1 MAGSDVN
8 RVALLNSA
16 RRWIGEA
23 AHVLMLAE
31 GLRGRGVEVTLFV
44 RRGHELERRARE
56 AGLDVEALEFP
67 SRFTWSA
74 ERRDMRRLREV
85 VRERRI
91 QVLHAHRGKDHWIA
105 AMARRGM
112 KPRPALLRTRHVV
125 TPMRSHFFNR
135 WLMRRATDAT
145 LAVSDAA
152 RQSMAGVL
160 RPDQLERVRVIPSAV
175 DLTAFHP
182 SRRSATVRR
191 EVFGLGESDLAVGLV
206 ARMQR
211 VKGQRVLLEAAAK
224 LTERNQRA
232 RFILAGAERSPGRID
247 ALERVA
253 EELGV
258 GERVVFLR
266 EVENIA
272 ALIASLDIGVV
283 ASLGSEGSSR
293 VAHECM
299 ASGVPLVATR
309 VGVLPELIRDGD
321 NGLLCAP
328 GDADALADGIGRL
341 LDDPALRT
349 RLAGAGRSH
358 VEAHHS
364 PEGWLDAIQGVY
376 AEAVSRGD

>member
-1 MAGSDVN
+1 M
-8 RVALLNSA
+8 ALLNSA

-31 GLRGRGVEVTLFV
+31 GLRGRGVEVTLFA

-56 AGLDVEALEFP
+56 AGLDVEALEFA
-67 SRFTWSA
+67 SRFSWLT
-74 ERRDMRRLREV
+74 ERRDIRRLREII
-85 VRERRI
+85 RERRI

-105 AMARRGM
+105 ALARRGV

-125 TPMRSHFFNR
+125 TPMRNHVFNR
-135 WLMRRATDAT
+135 WLMRRATDSI

-152 RQSMAGVL
+152 RQSMAAVL
-160 RPDQLERVRVIPSAV
+160 KPEQLGRVCVIPSAV

-182 SRRSATVRR
+182 NRRSETVRCDLL
-191 EVFGLGESDLAVGLV
+191 GLGELEVAVGLV

-224 LTERNQRA
+224 LVGSGHRA
-232 RFILAGAERSPGRID
+232 RFVLAGAERSPGRID
-247 ALERVA
+247 ALERLA
-253 EELGV
+253 EDLGV

-266 EVENIA
+266 EIEDIA

-309 VGVLPELIRDGD
+309 VGVLPELIRDGE
-321 NGLLCAP
+321 NGLLCEP
-328 GDADALADGIGRL
+328 GDADALADRIGRL
-341 LDDPALRT
+341 IDDSDLRA
-349 RLAGAGRSH
+349 RLAKEGRAH

-364 PEGWLDAIQGVY
+364 PEGWLDAIQAVY
-376 AEAVSRGD
+376 AEAVSRVG